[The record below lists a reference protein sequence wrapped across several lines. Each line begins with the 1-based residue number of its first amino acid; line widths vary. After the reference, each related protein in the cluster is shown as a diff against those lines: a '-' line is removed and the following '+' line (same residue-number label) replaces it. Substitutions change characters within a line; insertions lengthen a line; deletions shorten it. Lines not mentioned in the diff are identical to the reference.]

1 MTRGRWRGR
10 AALAVALTA
19 ALSAPPLGAQ
29 AADSLATLTVRA
41 VVEGEPAPG
50 VTVRSLDLASV
61 VGAVTDERGAATLRL
76 PAGARTLLLSR
87 LGLHPDTLRLV
98 LRAGQDTAVT
108 RTLVERGE
116 ELAGVVVTATRG
128 SRTVEDEPTRV
139 EVLAQEELEEKLY
152 MTPGDIA
159 MLLSET
165 TGLRVQNTSP
175 SLGGANVRIQG
186 LRGRYTQLLSDG
198 LPLYGGQT
206 GSLGLLQIPPLDLG
220 QVEVI
225 RGVASALYGSAALGG
240 VVNLVSRRAVET
252 TEVLVNGTSRGG
264 GDLAFWHGD
273 QPSAR
278 LGYTVLAGAHGHRRR
293 DLDDDGWTD
302 MPGFERVVVRPRL
315 FWDPAPGRSLLVTG
329 GATLEDRR
337 GGTLPGAVA
346 PDGAPFREATGS
358 ERYDLGAVGRA
369 LLGERTTAGLRV
381 SATAQAHRHRF
392 GDRRERDRHAT
403 LFGEASLTRA
413 GARQTAVAGVAL
425 QQERYRARD
434 VRGFDYTF
442 TAPALFAQY
451 DATPAPWLS
460 ASASGRVDEHSEY
473 GTLASPRLA
482 ILLRGSG
489 ARLAGWSVRASAG
502 GGSFAPTPLVEETEV
517 TGLAPLVVPRGLR
530 AERARSGSV
539 DLSRVRGGTE
549 LRASLF
555 GSRVRRALLVREVG
569 DSLTLTNATLAT
581 RTGGAELLT
590 RVALDAF
597 TLTATYTYVR
607 STEQDPNVADPRAVG
622 RVRRPVPLTPRHS
635 VGAVASWE
643 REGRSRLG
651 LELYYTGRQ
660 PLAENPYRAESPSYV
675 LFGVLVEQRVGRA
688 RLFANVENV
697 FDVRLT
703 REHPLVRP
711 APIAGG
717 RWTTDAWAPLD
728 GRVANAGVRWEL

>member
-1 MTRGRWRGR
+1 MRGRPTTGALAAVLV
-10 AALAVALTA
+10 AALAAAPRALR
-19 ALSAPPLGAQ
+19 AQ
-29 AADSLATLTVRA
+29 GTDSLATLTVRVRA
-41 VVEGEPAPG
+41 EAAPAPG
-50 VTVRSLDLASV
+50 VTVRALDLAPPG
-61 VGAVTDERGAATLRL
+61 GALTDDAGAATLRL
-76 PAGARTLLLSR
+76 PPGARLLLLSR
-87 LGLHPDTLRLV
+87 LGLRPDTLRLV

-108 RTLVERGE
+108 RELEEQGEALER
-116 ELAGVVVTATRG
+116 VVVTATRG
-128 SRTVEDEPTRV
+128 DRTVEDEPTRV

-225 RGVASALYGSAALGG
+225 RGVASALYGSSALGG
-240 VVNLVSRRAVET
+240 VVNLVSRRAART
-252 TEVLVNGTSRGG
+252 TEVLANGTSRGG
-264 GDLAFWHGD
+264 GDLAFWRGD
-273 QPSAR
+273 QPSGAF
-278 LGYTVLAGAHGHRRR
+278 GYTVLAGLHGHRQR
-293 DLDDDGWTD
+293 DLDGDGWTD

-315 FWDPAPGRSLLVTG
+315 FWDPEPGRSLLVTG

-337 GGTLPGAVA
+337 GGTLPARVA
-346 PDGAPFREATGS
+346 PDGAPFDEALRSG
-358 ERYDLGAVGRA
+358 RYDVGAVART
-369 LLGERTTAGLRV
+369 LLGETVAASVRL
-381 SATAQAHRHRF
+381 SATAQGHRHRF
-392 GDRRERDRHAT
+392 GERTERDRHTT

-413 GARQTAVAGVAL
+413 GARQTTVAGVAV

-434 VRGFDYTF
+434 VGDVDYTF

-451 DATPAPWLS
+451 DVSPAAWLTL
-460 ASASGRVDEHSEY
+460 SASGRVDEHSEY

-482 ILLRGSG
+482 LLVRAPGG
-489 ARLAGWSVRASAG
+489 RLAGWSARASAG
-502 GGSFAPTPLVEETEV
+502 GGSFAPTPFVEETEV
-517 TGLAPLVVPRGLR
+517 TGLAPLTRWRGLR

-555 GSRVRRALLVREVG
+555 GSRVSRALLVREGG
-569 DSLTLTNATLAT
+569 DSLTLLNAALPT

-590 RVALDAF
+590 RLAVEAF

-607 STEQDPNVADPRAVG
+607 STEEDPARAG
-622 RVRRPVPLTPRHS
+622 AARRPVPLTPRHS

-643 REGRSRLG
+643 REGRSRVG
-651 LELYYTGRQ
+651 LELYYTGHQ
-660 PLAENPYRAESPSYV
+660 PLVENPYRRESPPYA

-697 FDVRLT
+697 LNVRLT
-703 REHPLVRP
+703 REHPLVLP
-711 APIAGG
+711 ARAAGG
-717 RWTTDAWAPLD
+717 RWTTEAWAPLD

>member
-1 MTRGRWRGR
+1 MTRAGWA
-10 AALAVALTA
+10 AALAG
-19 ALSAPPLGAQ
+19 LGAAAAPLAAQ
-29 AADSLATLTVRA
+29 GADSLATLTVRA
-41 VVEGEPAPG
+41 VVAGEPAPG
-50 VTVRSLDLASV
+50 VTVRTLGPAPV
-61 VGAVTDERGAATLRL
+61 VGALTDERGAATLRL
-76 PAGARTLLLSR
+76 APGGRTLLLSR
-87 LGLHPDTLRLV
+87 VGLRPDTLRLT
-98 LRAGQDTAVT
+98 LRARQDTSVT
-108 RTLVERGE
+108 RTLLERE
-116 ELAGVVVTATRG
+116 EALAAVVVTATRG

-240 VVNLVSRRAVET
+240 VVNLVSRRAVKT
-252 TEVLVNGTSRGG
+252 TELLANGTSRGG

-278 LGYTVLAGAHGHRRR
+278 FGYTVLAGAHGHRRR
-293 DLDDDGWTD
+293 DLDGDGWTD
-302 MPGFERVVVRPRL
+302 MPGYERLVVRPRL

-329 GATLEDRR
+329 GATLEERR
-337 GGTLPGAVA
+337 GGTLAGAVA
-346 PDGAPFREATGS
+346 PDGAPYPEGLGS
-358 ERYDLGAVGRA
+358 ERYDVGAVGRA
-369 LLGERTTAGLRV
+369 LLGELTAASVRV
-381 SATAQAHRHRF
+381 SATAQAHRHQF
-392 GDRRERDRHAT
+392 GERLERDRHTT
-403 LFGEASLTRA
+403 LFGEASVTRA
-413 GARQTAVAGVAL
+413 GARQTAVAGVAV

-434 VRGFDYTF
+434 VGGFDYTF

-451 DATPAPWLS
+451 DLTPVPWLT
-460 ASASGRVDEHSEY
+460 ATASGRVDEHSEY
-473 GTLASPRLA
+473 GTLVSPRLA
-482 ILLRGSG
+482 LLLRGRG
-489 ARLAGWSVRASAG
+489 ERLAGWSVRASAG
-502 GGSFAPTPLVEETEV
+502 GGSFAPSPFVEETEV
-517 TGLAPLVVPRGLR
+517 TGLAPLVPLQGLR
-530 AERARSGSV
+530 AERAQSGSV

-555 GSRVRRALLVREVG
+555 GSRVRRALLVRDDG
-569 DSLTLTNATLAT
+569 DSLTLTNAALDT

-590 RVALDAF
+590 RVVLEDF

-607 STEQDPNVADPRAVG
+607 STEEDPDSADAGAAGPARRA
-622 RVRRPVPLTPRHS
+622 VPLTPRHS

-651 LELYYTGRQ
+651 LELYLTGRQ
-660 PLAENPYRAESPSYV
+660 PLADNPYRAESPPYA
-675 LFGVLVEQRVGRA
+675 LFGVLVERRVGRA
-688 RLFANVENV
+688 RLFANVENL
-697 FDVRLT
+697 FNVRLT
-703 REHPLVRP
+703 RVHPLVRP
-711 APIAGG
+711 TPLAGE
-717 RWTTDAWAPLD
+717 RWTTDAWGPLD
-728 GRVANAGVRWEL
+728 GRVANAGVRWAL